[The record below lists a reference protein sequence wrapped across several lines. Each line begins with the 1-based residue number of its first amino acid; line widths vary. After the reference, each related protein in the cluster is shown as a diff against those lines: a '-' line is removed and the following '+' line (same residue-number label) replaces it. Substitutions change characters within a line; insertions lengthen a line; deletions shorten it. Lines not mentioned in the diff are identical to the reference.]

1 MFVLIFAGS
10 FSCQCHVGFRKMEA
24 EGACSDVNECDEIA
38 ALCGHGDCQNLP
50 GTYLCQC
57 HFGFRLSE
65 TGTCEGC
72 MTFPLCLHIENPKIQ
87 QTKMLVM
94 CQRFGDWFLIG
105 LVWPYSSN
113 QKNIMKVGSKSLLL
127 TCSST
132 KL

>member
-1 MFVLIFAGS
+1 
-10 FSCQCHVGFRKMEA
+10 MEA

-72 MTFPLCLHIENPKIQ
+72 MIFPLCLLKTYLPMKFVISRIRFFEAVLSLEHFSFSQKIYVSAQ
-87 QTKMLVM
+87 VL
-94 CQRFGDWFLIG
+94 
-105 LVWPYSSN
+105 S
-113 QKNIMKVGSKSLLL
+113 
-127 TCSST
+127 
-132 KL
+132 

>member
-1 MFVLIFAGS
+1 MFVLIFVGS

-72 MTFPLCLHIENPKIQ
+72 MTFPLCLHIENLF
-87 QTKMLVM
+87 T
-94 CQRFGDWFLIG
+94 
-105 LVWPYSSN
+105 
-113 QKNIMKVGSKSLLL
+113 
-127 TCSST
+127 
-132 KL
+132 